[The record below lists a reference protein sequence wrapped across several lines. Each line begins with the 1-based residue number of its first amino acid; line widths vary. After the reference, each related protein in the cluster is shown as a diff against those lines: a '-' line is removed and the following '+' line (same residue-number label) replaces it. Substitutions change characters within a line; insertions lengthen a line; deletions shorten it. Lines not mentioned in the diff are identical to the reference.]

1 MPPVAEGGASALPLH
16 CVSEPEFAAWRDA
29 QAAPVRAWLEAT
41 AFQPERGRWALL
53 PDAGGNATGVVVG
66 LGRQPPADMPGWFW
80 LAAGLSDRLPSGS
93 YALAAEPPE
102 RIALAMTLGWTYG
115 GYRFQ
120 RYRNGGPAPVRRP
133 HLVPPASVDT
143 HYVAAATSAAAWAR
157 DLVNT
162 PSNDMG
168 PAELEQEARALAA
181 RAAGAIRV
189 IEGEDLRR
197 DFPLIAA
204 VGQGSPRAPRLIDL
218 SFPRPGAPRITLVG
232 KGVCFDS
239 GGLDIK
245 PSAGMLLMKKDMG
258 GAAAALAT
266 AQLLREMEVPV
277 DLRVLVPAVENSVD
291 GASFRPGDIW
301 PSRKGLRV
309 EITNTDAE
317 GRLVLA
323 DALALAAEDGPDLIV
338 DFATLTGAARVAL
351 GPELPP
357 VYGGD
362 PALVEAL
369 RAQGERLADPL
380 WPMPLW
386 DGYEDDLTSRVADL
400 NNAPAGGMAGSIT
413 AALFLRR
420 FITDPARWLHL
431 DIYAWNARERPGRPP
446 GAEAQGIRAVAAL
459 IATRYG
465 G

>member
-1 MPPVAEGGASALPLH
+1 MPPTVDASAAALPLH
-16 CVSEPEFAAWRDA
+16 CVTESQFAAWRDA
-29 QAAPVRAWLEAT
+29 QKPFVRAWLEAT

-53 PDAGGNATGVVVG
+53 PDEAGGASGVVVG
-66 LGRQPPADMPGWFW
+66 LGRQLPADTPAWFW
-80 LAAGLSDRLPSGS
+80 LGASLSDRLPQGN
-93 YALAAEPPE
+93 YMLGDELPEPLALTF
-102 RIALAMTLGWTYG
+102 TLGWTYG

-120 RYRNGGPAPVRRP
+120 RYRTAGAAPMRRP
-133 HLVPPASVDT
+133 HLDPPPGVDA
-143 HYVAAATSAAAWAR
+143 HYVAAATSASAWAR

-162 PSNDMG
+162 PANDMG
-168 PAELEQEARALAA
+168 PDELEQEARALAA
-181 RAAGAIRV
+181 RAGGQIRV
-189 IEGEDLRR
+189 VDGDALRR
-197 DFPLIAA
+197 EFPLIAA
-204 VGQGSPRAPRLIDL
+204 VGQGSVRAPRLIEL
-218 SFPRPGAPRITLVG
+218 VFPRPGARRVTLVG
-232 KGVCFDS
+232 KGVCFDT

-258 GAAAALAT
+258 GAAAAMAT
-266 AQLLREMEVPV
+266 AHLLREMEVPV
-277 DLRVLVPAVENSVD
+277 QLRVLVPAVENSIG
-291 GASFRPGDIW
+291 GAAFRPGDVW

-323 DALALAAEDGPDLIV
+323 DALALASEDEPDLLV

-357 VYGGD
+357 VYGGNA
-362 PALVEAL
+362 ALVQAL
-369 RAQGERLADPL
+369 RDEGERLADPL

-386 DGYEDDLTSRVADL
+386 DAYDEDLGSRIADL

-420 FITDPARWLHL
+420 FVADPLRWLHL
-431 DIYAWNARERPGRPP
+431 DIYAWNPRERAGRPQ

-459 IATRYG
+459 IAARFG
-465 G
+465 A

>member
-1 MPPVAEGGASALPLH
+1 MPPIADASAVALPLH
-16 CVSEPEFAAWRDA
+16 CVTESQFAAWRDA
-29 QAAPVRAWLEAT
+29 QTASVRAWLQAGGY
-41 AFQPERGRWALL
+41 QPERARWAML
-53 PDAGGNATGVVVG
+53 PGAEGQPAGVIVG
-66 LGRQPPADMPGWFW
+66 LGRQAPADAAGWFW
-80 LAAGLSDRLPSGS
+80 LGAGLCDRLPSGN
-93 YALAAEPPE
+93 YVLAEDPAEPLALAF
-102 RIALAMTLGWTYG
+102 TLGWTYG

-120 RYRNGGPAPVRRP
+120 RYRTAGATPARRP
-133 HLVPPASVDT
+133 HLDPPASVDP

-162 PSNDMG
+162 PANDLG
-168 PAELEQEARALAA
+168 PEELEQEARALAA
-181 RAAGAIRV
+181 RSGGTLRV
-189 IEGEDLRR
+189 IEGDELRR

-204 VGQGSPRAPRLIDL
+204 VGQGSARAPRLLDL
-218 SFPRPGAPRITLVG
+218 TFPHAAGRRVTLVG

-277 DLRVLVPAVENSVD
+277 QLRVLVPAVENAVD
-291 GASFRPGDIW
+291 GASFRPGDVW

-323 DALALAAEDGPDLIV
+323 DALALAAEEQPDLIV

-362 PALVEAL
+362 AALVQAL
-369 RAQGERLADPL
+369 REHGERLADPL

-386 DGYEDDLTSRVADL
+386 DGYEDDLGSRIADL

-420 FITDPARWLHL
+420 FITDPSRWLHL
-431 DIYAWNARERPGRPP
+431 DIYAWNPRDRPGRPQ
-446 GAEAQGIRAVAAL
+446 GAEAHGIRAVAAL
-459 IATRYG
+459 IAARFG
-465 G
+465 A

>member
-1 MPPVAEGGASALPLH
+1 MPATPEGSAPALPLH
-16 CVSEPEFAAWRDA
+16 CVTEAEFAPWRDA
-29 QAAPVRAWLEAT
+29 QPAPVRGWLDAG

-53 PDAGGNATGVVVG
+53 PDARGNATGVVVG
-66 LGRQPPADMPGWFW
+66 LGKQPPGEPVGWFW
-80 LAAGLSDRLPSGS
+80 LAAGLSDRLPPGL
-93 YALAAEPPE
+93 YALASEPPQCT
-102 RIALAMTLGWTYG
+102 ALAFTLGWTYG

-120 RYRNGGPAPVRRP
+120 RYRSSGPVSMSRP
-133 HLVPPASVDT
+133 QLEPPASVDT

-168 PAELEQEARALAA
+168 PAELEQEARALAS
-181 RAAGAIRV
+181 RAGGIIRV
-189 IEGEDLRR
+189 VEGEALRAG
-197 DFPLIAA
+197 FPLIAA
-204 VGQGSPRAPRLIDL
+204 VGQGSPRKPRLLDL
-218 SFPRPGAPRITLVG
+218 TFPRPGAPRITLVG

-245 PSAGMLLMKKDMG
+245 PASGMALMKKDMG

-266 AQLLREMEVPV
+266 AQLLRETQVPV
-277 DLRVLVPAVENSVD
+277 ELRVLVPAVENSVD
-291 GASFRPGDIW
+291 GAAFRPGDIW

-317 GRLVLA
+317 GRLLLA
-323 DALALAAEDGPDLIV
+323 DALTLASEDQPDLIV

-362 PALVEAL
+362 PTLVGALCGE
-369 RAQGERLADPL
+369 GERLADPL

-386 DGYEDDLTSRVADL
+386 DGYDEELTSRIADL
-400 NNAPAGGMAGSIT
+400 NNSPAGGMAGSIT

-420 FITDPARWLHL
+420 FVADPARWLHL
-431 DIYAWNARERPGRPP
+431 DIYAWNLRERPGRPL

-459 IATRYG
+459 IAMRHG
-465 G
+465 A

>member
-1 MPPVAEGGASALPLH
+1 MPPTAEASAVALPLH
-16 CVSEPEFAAWRDA
+16 CVTESQFAAWRDA
-29 QAAPVRAWLEAT
+29 QKAPARAWLAAT
-41 AFQPERGRWALL
+41 GFQPERGRWALL
-53 PDAGGNATGVVVG
+53 PDGHGAPTGVVVG
-66 LGRQPPADMPGWFW
+66 LGRQTPSEAMAWFW
-80 LAAGLSDRLPSGS
+80 LAAGLADRLPPGS
-93 YALAAEPPE
+93 YALPDEPAEPV
-102 RIALAMTLGWTYG
+102 ALAFTLGWTYG

-120 RYRNGGPAPVRRP
+120 RYRTAGAVPSRRP
-133 HLVPPASVDT
+133 RLDTPASVDP

-162 PSNDMG
+162 PPNELG

-181 RAAGAIRV
+181 RTGGKLNV
-189 IEGEDLRR
+189 VEGEALQRE
-197 DFPLIAA
+197 FPLIAA

-218 SFPRPGAPRITLVG
+218 TFPRPGARRVTLVG
-232 KGVCFDS
+232 KGVCFDT

-245 PSAGMLLMKKDMG
+245 PAAGMLLMKKDMG
-258 GAAAALAT
+258 GAAAAMAT

-277 DLRVLVPAVENSVD
+277 ELRVLVPAVENAVD
-291 GASFRPGDIW
+291 GVAFRPGDIW

-323 DALALAAEDGPDLIV
+323 DALALAAEEKPDLLV

-362 PALVEAL
+362 ATLVQQLL
-369 RAQGERLADPL
+369 REGERLADPL

-386 DGYEDDLTSRVADL
+386 DGYEDDLGSRIADL
-400 NNAPAGGMAGSIT
+400 NNAPSGGMAGSIT

-420 FITDPARWLHL
+420 FVTDPARWLHL
-431 DIYAWNARERPGRPP
+431 DIYAWNPRDRPGRPP

-459 IATRYG
+459 IAARFG
-465 G
+465 A